1 MRKIT
6 VYITCLLILLSF
18 SHLIA
23 QKPDRSN
30 PPTPGPIPGFKIPQ
44 YETLELSNGLPV
56 LLLEKHDIPL
66 VQVSLVIKGGAVF
79 DSDKS
84 GLSNLTV
91 DMLDESVDT
100 LDALQFA
107 DAVSFL
113 GADLSTDAGRHTAV
127 ISLNTPVSRLTRA
140 LELMSGVLLRPV
152 FKEEDLERLRID
164 RLTQMRQWRQEA
176 RDIAGIQ
183 YSQALYGKEHP
194 YGIPLLGSEK
204 VLKSLEIDDLKTF
217 HNTYFKPNNSM
228 LVIVGDITK
237 NDIIPQLEQVLSDWK
252 PKNVPTQSLFP
263 VRQVEKRHIY
273 LVDKPGAPQ
282 SEIRIGRIG
291 VERTNPDYF
300 PIVVMNTILGGSFT
314 SRLNQNLREEHG
326 YSYGA
331 RSSFSFRP
339 DPGPFTAYAAVHTDV
354 TKEALMEFMKE
365 LNGILERVSD
375 EELDRAKKYVA
386 LRYPSRFQTISG
398 TANQLVEKMIYALPD
413 DYFDHY
419 VENILSVTKED
430 VNRVARKYIK
440 PEAMVIVIVGDRE
453 KILEGVKSLSLGE
466 ISTMTIEDVL
476 GSLPE
481 IK

>member
-1 MRKIT
+1 
-6 VYITCLLILLSF
+6 
-18 SHLIA
+18 
-23 QKPDRSN
+23 
-30 PPTPGPIPGFKIPQ
+30 
-44 YETLELSNGLPV
+44 LPV

-66 VQVSLVIKGGAVF
+66 VQVSLIIHGGSVF

-91 DMLDESVDT
+91 DLLDESVDT

-113 GADLSTDAGRHTAV
+113 GADLLTSAGRHTAV

-152 FKEEDLERLRID
+152 FNQEDLDRIRID
-164 RLTQMRQWRQEA
+164 RLTQMRQWHQEA

-183 YSQALYGKEHP
+183 YAQALYGKEHP
-194 YGIPLLGSEK
+194 YGIPLLGNEE
-204 VLKSLEIDDLKTF
+204 VLKSLKIDDLKTF

-237 NDIIPQLEQVLSDWK
+237 NDIISQLEQVFSDWK
-252 PKNVPTQSLFP
+252 PEDIPTQTLPPSQ
-263 VRQVEKRHIY
+263 QVEKIRIY

-300 PIVVMNTILGGSFT
+300 PIVVMNTILGGSFA

-326 YSYGA
+326 YTYGA

-339 DPGPFTAYAAVHTDV
+339 IPGPFTASAAVHTDV

-375 EELDRAKKYVA
+375 EELDRAKKFVA
-386 LRYPSRFQTISG
+386 LRYPSRFQTISS
-398 TANQLVEKMIYALPD
+398 TANQLVEKMVYALPD
-413 DYFDHY
+413 DYFNHY

-440 PEAMVIVIVGDRE
+440 PEDMIIVIVGDRE
-453 KILEGVKSLSLGE
+453 KIFEGVKSLSLGE